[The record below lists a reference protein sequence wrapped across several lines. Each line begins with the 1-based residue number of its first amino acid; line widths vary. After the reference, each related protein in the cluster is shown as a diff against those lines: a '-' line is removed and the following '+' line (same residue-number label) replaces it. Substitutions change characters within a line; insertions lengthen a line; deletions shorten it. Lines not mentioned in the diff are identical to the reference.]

1 VTDALA
7 TPLADL
13 ERAGSELSEVT
24 RLVTVLE
31 RTVDTE
37 RTLTLGIAGNVTTDL
52 LEIYLRKQALL
63 HGHRA
68 RVLVGG
74 FDDPIGSAK
83 YFVREGAKAV
93 IFLNLA
99 DALLPAFEARIPTL
113 AADVIDAL
121 LQNLR
126 SQLSLA
132 LTETR
137 DVRHVF
143 VSLVHRLVMP
153 AISHADDPVD
163 AVLSRIN
170 EVIRLESERAPNV
183 RVIATGD
190 IAAQVGW
197 ERAHDW
203 RSYERF
209 RAPFTP
215 AFMDRLAL
223 DVYRSTRGFGTYFY
237 KALAL
242 DCDNT
247 LWGGILGEDLAD
259 GIKLGPHG
267 YPGDVF
273 WRVQHELLALQ
284 QKGVLL
290 CLCTKNNA
298 ADVDALLAS
307 HPEMVLRDEHF
318 AAKAVNWDS
327 KAANL
332 RRLAE
337 QLNIGLDSFVFLDDS
352 PFECEAVRGQLPMVR
367 TIQVPDPLSAYP
379 AVAAELRDLFMV
391 ADVTS
396 DSASKTAQ
404 YRLLSETNLERARHA
419 SEAEFLA
426 SLGLTVTV
434 RRNDQASA
442 ARVSEL
448 TLKSNQF
455 NLTTRRYTVAEISSF
470 MESHDTDVY
479 SIHVADKFGD
489 SGLTGVII
497 VRYGAA
503 GTAAIDTV
511 LLSCR
516 VLGRGV
522 ETSVW
527 MEPLEAARSRGCTA
541 LSAEYIPTPKN
552 GQVRDLLD
560 RLGFRLVSEQENGH
574 RTYQTDLAAF
584 SIAAA
589 PYIEVVNVV

>member
-1 VTDALA
+1 VTDVLA

-24 RLVTVLE
+24 RLVSELE
-31 RTVDTE
+31 RTADADG
-37 RTLTLGIAGNVTTDL
+37 TLTFGITGNVTTDL

-74 FDDPIGSAK
+74 FDDPLGSAK
-83 YFVREGAKAV
+83 QFVREGVDAV
-93 IFLNLA
+93 VVLNLA
-99 DALLPAFEARIPTL
+99 DAMLPAFEARIPTL
-113 AADVIDAL
+113 GVDAIEAL
-121 LQNLR
+121 LENLR
-126 SQLSLA
+126 SQLSLT

-137 DVRHVF
+137 DVKQVF
-143 VSLVHRLVMP
+143 VSLVHRLLMP
-153 AISHADDPVD
+153 AVGHTDDPID
-163 AVLSRIN
+163 AVVSRIN
-170 EVIRLESERAPNV
+170 GVIRGEADRAPNV

-223 DVYRSTRGFGTYFY
+223 DIYRSTRGFGTYFY

-247 LWGGILGEDLAD
+247 LWGGILGEDLSD
-259 GIKLGPHG
+259 GLKLGPHG
-267 YPGDVF
+267 YPGDVY

-284 QKGVLL
+284 QAGVLL

-298 ADVDALLAS
+298 ADVDELLAT

-318 AAKAVNWDS
+318 AAKAVNWDA

-332 RRLAE
+332 RHLAD
-337 QLNIGLDSFVFLDDS
+337 QLNIGLDAFVFLDDS
-352 PFECEAVRGQLPMVR
+352 SFECEAVRSQLPMVR
-367 TIQVPDPLSAYP
+367 TIQVPDPLSGYP
-379 AVAAELRDLFMV
+379 AVVAGLRDLFMV
-391 ADVTS
+391 ADVSGEST
-396 DSASKTAQ
+396 AKTEQ
-404 YRLLSETNLERARHA
+404 YRLLSEATLERGRHA

-426 SLGLTVTV
+426 SLGLTVTT
-434 RRNDQASA
+434 RRNDLASA
-442 ARVSEL
+442 PRISEL

-470 MESHDTDVY
+470 MKSPDTDVY

-497 VRYGAA
+497 IRYDAA
-503 GTAAIDTV
+503 ETAAIDTF

-527 MEPLEAARSRGCTA
+527 KAPLEAARSGGYSG

-552 GQVRDLLD
+552 GQVCDLWD
-560 RLGFRLVSEQENGH
+560 RLGLGLVSEEESGH
-574 RTYQTDLAAF
+574 RTYRAELAAF
-584 SIAAA
+584 SVPTA
-589 PYIEVVNVV
+589 PHIEVVNAL